1 MPSRQW
7 GGQAVEVGG
16 RRGGRAGAKR
26 ARRRQSPTGLG
37 PPPPCSLLLL
47 SRPPP
52 RARAGASPRAIAAT
66 PPRPGPRASPG
77 RRRWGECGSPRHR
90 PAFRS
95 ARDPHSQIAPLSVRR
110 RQAAR
115 RESAPS
121 PLATRTRTSLSLS
134 LSQSRCGRGMDTS
147 LGTSTQA
154 LSQRRTG
161 PVVVVPVCREKAK
174 ARVSGVLGS
183 LPMARLTR
191 SFSQETHGTGP
202 PGARPLLQSPHHAGP
217 DSIRSTSPRPPRRLA
232 GPPGGRAPAS
242 PAQPAP
248 PAPAGPG
255 CPPSAPRPP
264 RPARVRRTLR
274 QYRVTGEGYAE
285 KCGIGGGA

>member
-134 LSQSRCGRGMDTS
+134 LSVAMRAGDGH
-147 LGTSTQA
+147 
-154 LSQRRTG
+154 
-161 PVVVVPVCREKAK
+161 
-174 ARVSGVLGS
+174 VSGDK
-183 LPMARLTR
+183 
-191 SFSQETHGTGP
+191 
-202 PGARPLLQSPHHAGP
+202 HAG
-217 DSIRSTSPRPPRRLA
+217 SITKEDGTR
-232 GPPGGRAPAS
+232 
-242 PAQPAP
+242 
-248 PAPAGPG
+248 
-255 CPPSAPRPP
+255 
-264 RPARVRRTLR
+264 
-274 QYRVTGEGYAE
+274 
-285 KCGIGGGA
+285 GGGAGVSRKSESQSKWGAGVSPNGQAHSLFFAGNTRHRAPWRAAAAPEPTPCWP